1 MATIDDFAA
10 LVPVDHGLVTVA
22 TTRADGTV
30 QATVVNVG
38 VLPHPVSGERVV
50 GLVARGSSA
59 KLTNLRARPR
69 ATVTIRGGWQWVTVE
84 GPVTLIGPDDPL
96 AGIDEER
103 LRALL
108 REVFVAAGGV
118 HDDWPDYD
126 ETMARERRSVV
137 LVTPE
142 RVYSNP

>member
-10 LVPVDHGLVTVA
+10 LVPLDHGLVTVA

-50 GLVARGSSA
+50 GLVARGNAA

>member
-1 MATIDDFAA
+1 VATIDDFAA

-30 QATVVNVG
+30 QATVVNAG
-38 VLPHPVSGERVV
+38 VVPHPISGASVV
-50 GLVARGSSA
+50 GLVARGGAA
-59 KLTNLRARPR
+59 KLSNLRARPR
-69 ATVTIRGGWQWVTVE
+69 ATVTIRGGWQWATVE
-84 GPVTLIGPDDPL
+84 GAVTLIGPDDPV
-96 AGIDEER
+96 AGIDAPR
-103 LRALL
+103 LAALY

-126 ETMARERRSVV
+126 DAMVRERRVAV